1 MNDNEKNKVIDGC
14 LKHKPIIYVDYE
26 KLDES
31 DDAKILSIGESQ
43 WSQGKVE
50 MDYSAK
56 VFREGTNGAWSRQS
70 EELPLWRVLDLA
82 RLVVS
87 VILDS
92 DCGMKEQVVTGKEE
106 QKRQLD
112 SFIKNNMER
121 YKPRIEALKNAII
134 SGQHNMDQANNKIK
148 TI

>member
-1 MNDNEKNKVIDGC
+1 MNEEKTKVINGG

-26 KLDES
+26 S
-31 DDAKILSIGESQ
+31 DDLEGDAKLMSIGESQ
-43 WSQGKVE
+43 WCQGKRYT
-50 MDYSAK
+50 DYSAK
-56 VFREGTNGAWSRQS
+56 VFREGTNGTWSRQS

-87 VILDS
+87 VILKSDS
-92 DCGMKEQVVTGKEE
+92 GMKEQVVTGKEE
-106 QKRQLD
+106 QKTQLD
-112 SFIKNNMER
+112 SFIKNNMKH

-134 SGQHNMDQANNKIK
+134 SGQQNMEQANNKIK